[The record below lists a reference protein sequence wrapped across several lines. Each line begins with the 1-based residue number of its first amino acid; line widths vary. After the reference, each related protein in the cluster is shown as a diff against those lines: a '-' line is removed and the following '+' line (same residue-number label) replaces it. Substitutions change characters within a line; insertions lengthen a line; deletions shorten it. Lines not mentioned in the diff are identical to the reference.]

1 MGKTDRVDAAL
12 RHALDHD
19 LTIDLTTTGRR
30 SGRPRRIEIW
40 LLAIEGRYFITGTP
54 GRRDWLDNIRA
65 DGSVVVHLKQGHPA
79 DLAARAT
86 EVLDADLRRRV
97 LTHPAAAWYRER
109 APLDALLATSPMIE
123 LNLV

>member
-1 MGKTDRVDAAL
+1 MDAAV

-40 LLAIEGRYFITGTP
+40 LLAVDGRHFITGTP

-65 DGSVVVHLKQGHPA
+65 DGSVVVHLKQAHHA
-79 DLAARAT
+79 DLAAHAM
-86 EVLDADLRRRV
+86 EVTDAEVRRLV

-109 APLDALLATSPMIE
+109 APLERLLAESPLIE
-123 LNLV
+123 LRLV